1 MTVVTP
7 RPWEN
12 HGYGLRETTYAK
24 ENAVMKKFH
33 LILTGLRTDT
43 RAVTALEYGMIA
55 ALIAVV
61 AIAGFTAIGTGLST
75 TLSTVSSAL

>member
-1 MTVVTP
+1 
-7 RPWEN
+7 
-12 HGYGLRETTYAK
+12 
-24 ENAVMKKFH
+24 MKKFH
-33 LILTGLRTDT
+33 PIVTGLRTDT

>member
-1 MTVVTP
+1 MEHI
-7 RPWEN
+7 R
-12 HGYGLRETTYAK
+12 LMLAMLK
-24 ENAVMKKFH
+24 
-33 LILTGLRTDT
+33 TDK

-61 AIAGFTAIGTGLST
+61 AISGFSAVGTRLSQ

>member
-1 MTVVTP
+1 MEHI
-7 RPWEN
+7 R
-12 HGYGLRETTYAK
+12 LMLALLK
-24 ENAVMKKFH
+24 
-33 LILTGLRTDT
+33 TDK

-61 AIAGFTAIGTGLST
+61 AITGFTAIGTGLSK

>member
-1 MTVVTP
+1 MQQIHHT
-7 RPWEN
+7 
-12 HGYGLRETTYAK
+12 
-24 ENAVMKKFH
+24 
-33 LILTGLRTDT
+33 LITLRTDT